1 MDVQTINER
10 TGLPLRKIRYV
21 LDHRLLPGMRIKT
34 DENRHGHPRSFTPL
48 EGFGIACATTLLV
61 GGVKRDATIEF
72 LDALCSFSFK
82 RSGRR
87 KTQVVARTF
96 LEEVWG
102 SPSDLSATA
111 KLGDGL
117 NVRFTFGDRDSQWL
131 QPGTFAELK
140 AFHPKITVSL
150 DLADIRDKLRE

>member
-1 MDVQTINER
+1 MDVQTISQR

-61 GGVKRDATIEF
+61 GGVKRDATIDF
-72 LDALCSFSFK
+72 LDSLCTFSFPQTEGSK
-82 RSGRR
+82 QKADR
-87 KTQVVARTF
+87 RTF
-96 LEEVWG
+96 LEEVWT
-102 SPSDLSATA
+102 SPPDRSATVL
-111 KLGDGL
+111 LGDGL
-117 NVRFTFGDRDSQWL
+117 NVRFTLGDRDSQWL
-131 QPGTFAELK
+131 QPGTFAELR

-150 DLADIRDKLRE
+150 DLADIRGKLRE